1 MSYITNIDEVM
12 NIWKSYMWTAEW
24 RIISMKIIAVI
35 YATSAA
41 AKRKPEKKIQACT
54 GFKPLTSAIWEIGWR
69 PARIS
74 NSSEDRRKAS
84 NKGSQRSSLKKGT
97 TYLLVRVRAHVSGG
111 KRLIAYHGDAVQ
123 WFYRSTTPFSRS
135 WMIILVNYVQT
146 TPTWNLSL

>member
-1 MSYITNIDEVM
+1 MKLWIYENHTCELRSEELYQ
-12 NIWKSYMWTAEW
+12 W
-24 RIISMKIIAVI
+24 RSSQL
-35 YATSAA
+35 YTQPTSAA

-97 TYLLVRVRAHVSGG
+97 ISLLVRVRAHVSGG
-111 KRLIAYHGDAVQ
+111 KGLIAYHGGAVQ

-135 WMIILVNYVQT
+135 WMIILVNYVQK